1 MEFASFPIPAPTP
14 AAKPAVTQADA
25 VTAEKAQEFEAMF
38 LGQMV
43 DEMLSTVDIGSFGG
57 GHAAQRCLQYGGKGH
72 DPAFEVAL
80 AEETWRSFLS
90 NAIGES
96 IAEQNSTGIARSIE
110 TAMQRYQTGAD
121 R

>member
-1 MEFASFPIPAPTP
+1 MEFASFPMPAPTP
-14 AAKPAVTQADA
+14 ASKPVASQADS

-57 GHAAQRCLQYGGKGH
+57 GHA
-72 DPAFEVAL
+72 
-80 AEETWRSFLS
+80 EETWRSFLS

-96 IAEQNSTGIARSIE
+96 IAEQNSTGIARTIE
-110 TAMQRYQTGAD
+110 TAMQRYQTGAN

>member
-1 MEFASFPIPAPTP
+1 MEFASLPIPTPTP
-14 AAKPAVTQADA
+14 AAKPAVTQTDA
-25 VTAEKAQEFEAMF
+25 VAAEKGQEFEAMF
-38 LGQMV
+38 LGQLV

-57 GHAAQRCLQYGGKGH
+57 GH
-72 DPAFEVAL
+72 

>member
-1 MEFASFPIPAPTP
+1 MDISSKMAAEMP
-14 AAKPAVTQADA
+14 AATYKIGHSGETPEQRAAR
-25 VTAEKAQEFEAMF
+25 EFESVF
-38 LGQMV
+38 LTNAV
-43 DEMLSTVDIGSFGG
+43 EEMLKSVDIGEFGG
-57 GHAAQRCLQYGGKGH
+57 GH
-72 DPAFEVAL
+72 

-96 IAEQNSTGIARSIE
+96 IAEQNSTGIARTIE

>member
-1 MEFASFPIPAPTP
+1 MESASFPIPAPTP
-14 AAKPAVTQADA
+14 AAKPAAPQADA

-43 DEMLSTVDIGSFGG
+43 DEMLSTVDVGSFGG
-57 GHAAQRCLQYGGKGH
+57 GH
-72 DPAFEVAL
+72 

-96 IAEQNSTGIARSIE
+96 IAEQNSTGIARTIE

>member
-1 MEFASFPIPAPTP
+1 MEFASFPILAPTP
-14 AAKPAVTQADA
+14 AAKPAAPQADA

-57 GHAAQRCLQYGGKGH
+57 GHA
-72 DPAFEVAL
+72 
-80 AEETWRSFLS
+80 EETWRSFLS

-96 IAEQNSTGIARSIE
+96 IAEQNSTGIARTIE
-110 TAMQRYQTGAD
+110 TAMQRYQTGAN

>member
-14 AAKPAVTQADA
+14 AAKPAAPQADA

-43 DEMLSTVDIGSFGG
+43 DEMLSTVDVGSFGG
-57 GHAAQRCLQYGGKGH
+57 GH
-72 DPAFEVAL
+72 

-96 IAEQNSTGIARSIE
+96 IAEQNSTGIARTIE
-110 TAMQRYQTGAD
+110 TAMQRYQTGAN

>member
-14 AAKPAVTQADA
+14 AAKPAAPQADA

-43 DEMLSTVDIGSFGG
+43 DEMLSTVDVGSFGG
-57 GHAAQRCLQYGGKGH
+57 GH
-72 DPAFEVAL
+72 

-96 IAEQNSTGIARSIE
+96 IADQNSTGIARTIE

>member
-1 MEFASFPIPAPTP
+1 MEFASFPIPVPTP
-14 AAKPAVTQADA
+14 AAKPAAPQADA

-57 GHAAQRCLQYGGKGH
+57 GHA
-72 DPAFEVAL
+72 
-80 AEETWRSFLS
+80 EETWRSFLS

-96 IAEQNSTGIARSIE
+96 IAEQSSTGIARTIE

>member
-1 MEFASFPIPAPTP
+1 MEFASLPIPAPTP
-14 AAKPAVTQADA
+14 ATKPAVTQADA

-43 DEMLSTVDIGSFGG
+43 DEMLSTVNIGSFGG
-57 GHAAQRCLQYGGKGH
+57 GH
-72 DPAFEVAL
+72 

-110 TAMQRYQTGAD
+110 TAMQRYQTGAN

>member
-1 MEFASFPIPAPTP
+1 MEFASLPIPAPTS

-57 GHAAQRCLQYGGKGH
+57 GHA
-72 DPAFEVAL
+72 
-80 AEETWRSFLS
+80 EETWRSFLS

-110 TAMQRYQTGAD
+110 TAMQRYQTGAN

>member
-1 MEFASFPIPAPTP
+1 MNFQTLPTPATAPKAPP
-14 AAKPAVTQADA
+14 AAKPADP
-25 VTAEKAQEFEAMF
+25 VTAESAQEFEAMF

-57 GHAAQRCLQYGGKGH
+57 GHA
-72 DPAFEVAL
+72 
-80 AEETWRSFLS
+80 EETWRSFLS

-96 IAEQNSTGIARSIE
+96 IAAQNSTGIARSIE
-110 TAMQRYQTGAD
+110 TAMQRYQTGAS

>member
-1 MEFASFPIPAPTP
+1 MEFASLPTP
-14 AAKPAVTQADA
+14 ATAPKANAAAPAADA
-25 VTAEKAQEFEAMF
+25 ITAEKAKEFEAMF

-43 DEMLSTVDIGSFGG
+43 DEMLSTVEIGSFGG
-57 GHAAQRCLQYGGKGH
+57 GH
-72 DPAFEVAL
+72 

-110 TAMQRYQTGAD
+110 TAMKRYQSGAEK
-121 R
+121 

>member
-1 MEFASFPIPAPTP
+1 MEFASLPTP
-14 AAKPAVTQADA
+14 ASVAKTASAPRTADP
-25 VTAEKAQEFEAMF
+25 VTAESAKEFEAMF

-57 GHAAQRCLQYGGKGH
+57 GH
-72 DPAFEVAL
+72 

-110 TAMQRYQTGAD
+110 TAMARYQSGAAK
-121 R
+121 

>member
-1 MEFASFPIPAPTP
+1 MEFASIPIPSATP
-14 AAKPAVTQADA
+14 AAKPAAPQADA

-57 GHAAQRCLQYGGKGH
+57 GHA
-72 DPAFEVAL
+72 
-80 AEETWRSFLS
+80 EETWRSFLS

-96 IAEQNSTGIARSIE
+96 IAEQNSTGIARTIE

>member
-1 MEFASFPIPAPTP
+1 MEFPSFPIPAPTP
-14 AAKPAVTQADA
+14 SAKAAPTQADA

-57 GHAAQRCLQYGGKGH
+57 GHA
-72 DPAFEVAL
+72 
-80 AEETWRSFLS
+80 EETWRSFLS

-96 IAEQNSTGIARSIE
+96 IAEQNSTGIARTIE
-110 TAMQRYQTGAD
+110 TAMQRYQTGAN

>member
-1 MEFASFPIPAPTP
+1 MPAPTP
-14 AAKPAVTQADA
+14 ASKPAASQADA

-57 GHAAQRCLQYGGKGH
+57 GHA
-72 DPAFEVAL
+72 
-80 AEETWRSFLS
+80 EETWRSFLS

-96 IAEQNSTGIARSIE
+96 IAEQNSTGIARTIE
-110 TAMQRYQTGAD
+110 TAMQRYQTGAN

>member
-1 MEFASFPIPAPTP
+1 LEFASFPIPAPTP
-14 AAKPAVTQADA
+14 AAKPAAPQADA

-57 GHAAQRCLQYGGKGH
+57 GHA
-72 DPAFEVAL
+72 
-80 AEETWRSFLS
+80 EETWRSFLS

-96 IAEQNSTGIARSIE
+96 IAEQNSTGIARTIE
-110 TAMQRYQTGAD
+110 TAMQRYQTGAN

>member
-14 AAKPAVTQADA
+14 AAKPAAPQADA

-57 GHAAQRCLQYGGKGH
+57 GHA
-72 DPAFEVAL
+72 
-80 AEETWRSFLS
+80 EETWRSFLS
-90 NAIGES
+90 NAISES
-96 IAEQNSTGIARSIE
+96 IAEQNSTGIARTIE
-110 TAMQRYQTGAD
+110 TAMQRYQTGAN